1 MLRLST
7 QVVTVWLLRIMGFMI
22 CMAVGPIFF
31 PRSWMEAI
39 AVGLG
44 LGEPPALPLFYYLAR
59 SCSAMYFAHGCFILL
74 TSTNVIRYRSFVFLI
89 AGLNLFLGSILLVI
103 DWWAPMPWYWT
114 CLEGPPILGV

>member
-44 LGEPPALPLFYYLAR
+44 LGEPPALPLFYYLAF
-59 SCSAMYFAHGCFILL
+59 MF
-74 TSTNVIRYRSFVFLI
+74 RYVFRTWLFHSFNEYERDSLPQLCVSDCWFESVF
-89 AGLNLFLGSILLVI
+89 G
-103 DWWAPMPWYWT
+103 
-114 CLEGPPILGV
+114 